1 MGTLITRRQFLIGTG
16 AGVGGWVALTSLGID
31 TRPVRAAAVDMAK
44 MNKLR
49 SATQT
54 TSICCYCS
62 CGCGLICSTDENGVI
77 FNIEGDPDHPIN
89 EGNLCPKGGNILQTT
104 AVNEHRLKD
113 VLYRA
118 PYSDKWEKKDWDWAL
133 GKIAENIKTVRDA
146 DFMEKNSQGKT
157 VNRVETIAM
166 HGSSNV
172 NNEECFMMASM
183 ARALGMVYI
192 DHQARV

>member
-1 MGTLITRRQFLIGTG
+1 MQVTRRQFLKGTG
-16 AGVGGWVALTSLGID
+16 ATIVGGIALSSLGID
-31 TRPVRAAAVDMAK
+31 TKSVRAAAVNMDK
-44 MNKLR
+44 MNKMKR
-49 SATQT
+49 ATQT

-77 FNIEGDPDHPIN
+77 FNIEGDPEHPIS
-89 EGNLCPKGGNILQTT
+89 EGTLCPKGANIMQTT
-104 AVNEHRLKD
+104 AANEYRLKD
-113 VLYRA
+113 ILYRA
-118 PYSDKWEKKDWDWAL
+118 PYSDKWEKKDWNWAITR
-133 GKIAENIKTVRDA
+133 IAEKIKAVRDA
-146 DFMEKNSQGKT
+146 DFMKTNSQGKT

-172 NNEECFMMASM
+172 NNEECFMMSSM